1 MHLYKPASER
11 PSQTLIFSRTSWRSD
26 EPQDCALESEG
37 SRVSTGTRAQRQA
50 SLTDDRPEY
59 VLEDVTLVHR
69 SRIPRGPSSVC
80 CGSWL
85 GATGG
90 SLQLTSFDL
99 L

>member
-1 MHLYKPASER
+1 MHLYNPASER

-26 EPQDCALESEG
+26 EPQDRALESEG

-50 SLTDDRPEY
+50 CWTDDCPEY
-59 VLEDVTLVHR
+59 ILEDVILVHR
-69 SRIPRGPSSVC
+69 CRIRRGPSSVC

-90 SLQLTSFDL
+90 SLRLTSFDL